1 MANSSALASISFG
14 GSTIS
19 AVGSVTLTLNRA
31 PFEVSE
37 IGNADAQ
44 FIAGYQNATAQL
56 DVFYS
61 ETDHSAL
68 EAAINAA
75 SAASA
80 VVLTL
85 ASADTI
91 SGSGFV
97 TAYSVTAAAND
108 VERASITIQFTGS
121 ITLAA

>member
-37 IGNADAQ
+37 IGNANAQ

-61 ETDHSAL
+61 ESDHTAL
-68 EAAINAA
+68 EAAITAA

>member
-37 IGNADAQ
+37 IGNANAQ

-91 SGSGFV
+91 TGSGFV

-121 ITLAA
+121 ITLA

>member
-37 IGNADAQ
+37 IGNANAQ

-91 SGSGFV
+91 TGNGFV

-108 VERASITIQFTGS
+108 VERASITIQFTGA
-121 ITLAA
+121 ITLA

>member
-37 IGNADAQ
+37 IGNANAQ

-121 ITLAA
+121 ITLA

>member
-37 IGNADAQ
+37 IGNANAQ

-61 ETDHSAL
+61 ESDHTAL